1 MSPVLQLLVK
11 ALKMFKHTEKF
22 CKPSQNTKSY
32 VICQDRIFFSA
43 PRSLNLKSG
52 FFVYFQSQ
60 VDGKTKSLLNLLDL
74 ESSLFSDDEDELRVL
89 DRDED
94 EIEVATHSKVIQ
106 PNLQSSDT

>member
-1 MSPVLQLLVK
+1 MITE
-11 ALKMFKHTEKF
+11 FK
-22 CKPSQNTKSY
+22 
-32 VICQDRIFFSA
+32 
-43 PRSLNLKSG
+43 LKSG

-106 PNLQSSDT
+106 STQPKFNLQSSVASSISILKKPVQN

>member
-1 MSPVLQLLVK
+1 MITE
-11 ALKMFKHTEKF
+11 FK
-22 CKPSQNTKSY
+22 
-32 VICQDRIFFSA
+32 
-43 PRSLNLKSG
+43 LKSG

-94 EIEVATHSKVIQ
+94 EIEVATHSKVIKPTQ
-106 PNLQSSDT
+106 P

>member
-1 MSPVLQLLVK
+1 MITE
-11 ALKMFKHTEKF
+11 FK
-22 CKPSQNTKSY
+22 
-32 VICQDRIFFSA
+32 
-43 PRSLNLKSG
+43 LKSG

-60 VDGKTKSLLNLLDL
+60 VDGKTKPLLNLLDL

-106 PNLQSSDT
+106 PYATFNSTYNHRLLPPFQFLKSLSEIES

>member
-1 MSPVLQLLVK
+1 MISE
-11 ALKMFKHTEKF
+11 FKV
-22 CKPSQNTKSY
+22 C
-32 VICQDRIFFSA
+32 
-43 PRSLNLKSG
+43 

-94 EIEVATHSKVIQ
+94 EIEVATHSKVIKPTQ
-106 PNLQSSDT
+106 P